1 MSPVVERIQA
11 LFTDNAEKPAQ
22 VFHKLGIPKN
32 ALSIWKTGKANPSSD
47 AIVKI
52 SDYFSVST
60 DYLLTGKLQSSDL
73 YSDEIELLQLYR
85 TLPNAGKEGVRGY
98 IKGYLDALKNPPN

>member
-11 LFTDNAEKPAQ
+11 LFTDNSAKPAQ
-22 VFHKLGIPKN
+22 VFQKLGIPKN
-32 ALSIWKTGKANPSSD
+32 ALSIWKTGKANPSAD

-73 YSDEIELLQLYR
+73 CKLEIELLDLFR
-85 TLPNAGKEGVRGY
+85 SLPESSKGHVIGY
-98 IKGYLDALKNPPN
+98 MEGYLDALKNPPN

>member
-11 LFTDNAEKPAQ
+11 LFIDNSEKPAQ
-22 VFHKLGIPKN
+22 VFQKLGIPKN
-32 ALSIWKTGKANPSSD
+32 ALSIWKTGKANPSAD

-73 YSDEIELLQLYR
+73 CKLEIELLDLFR
-85 TLPNAGKEGVRGY
+85 LLPESNKERVIGY
-98 IKGYLDALKNPPN
+98 IECYLEVLKDPPS

>member
-1 MSPVVERIQA
+1 MSPVVERIQT
-11 LFTDNAEKPAQ
+11 LFTNNVEKPAQ

-73 YSDEIELLQLYR
+73 CKDEIEFLGLFR
-85 TLPNAGKEGVRGY
+85 SLPESSKERVLGY
-98 IKGYLDALKNPPN
+98 IEGHLDALKNPPN